1 MYIPYIIYVKEKK
14 LGKNGENN
22 REYLERRKKNGENI
36 GEYLERRRK
45 K

>member
-1 MYIPYIIYVKEKK
+1 MYIPYMIYVEEKK
-14 LGKNGENN
+14 LGKNGENIG
-22 REYLERRKKNGENI
+22 EYLERRRKNGENI